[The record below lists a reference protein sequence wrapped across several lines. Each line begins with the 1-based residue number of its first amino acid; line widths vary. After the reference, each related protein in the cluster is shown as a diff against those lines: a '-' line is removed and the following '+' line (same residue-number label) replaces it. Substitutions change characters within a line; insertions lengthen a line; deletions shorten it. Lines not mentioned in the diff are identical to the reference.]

1 MAGICQRWGKAYNE
15 GGRES
20 GKGRWRMKG
29 MNESQKKSI
38 RVVDSLPLPSEDKLR
53 TLSEILVR
61 QVEQEKR
68 RNRYASVKQVLAF
81 LGTGAVVGLS
91 LFVAPTA
98 VMLAKPFLDAKRE
111 KEREEWKQFNPS
123 YLKRTLA
130 RMRREKLVKIVE
142 RDGEQI
148 IELTKNGRRRIIK
161 YSLENLSIDKSN
173 AWDGRWR
180 LVMYDVPH
188 RRKQLRD
195 VFRETLKNLG
205 FYQLQESVWVFP
217 YPCEDQVSFLREFY
231 GVGNEVL
238 YVVATKLEDDAPYR
252 TYFGLDA

>member
-1 MAGICQRWGKAYNE
+1 
-15 GGRES
+15 
-20 GKGRWRMKG
+20 MKG
-29 MNESQKKSI
+29 INELQRKSF
-38 RVVDSLPLPSEDKLR
+38 RVAESLPLPSDDKLR
-53 TLSEILVR
+53 MLSELLVR
-61 QVEQEKR
+61 QAQQEKK
-68 RNRYASVKQVLAF
+68 RNRYAPVRQVLAL
-81 LGTGAVVGLS
+81 LGTGAVIGLS

-98 VMLAKPFLDAKRE
+98 VILAKPFLDAKRE
-111 KEREEWKQFNPS
+111 KERNEWKQFNPS
-123 YLKRTLA
+123 YLKRTLT

-142 RDGEQI
+142 HDGEQI

-161 YSLENLSIDKSN
+161 YSLESLSIDKPN

-195 VFRETLKNLG
+195 VFRQTLKNLS
-205 FYQLQESVWVFP
+205 FYQLQESVWLFP
-217 YPCEDQVSFLREFY
+217 YPCEDQVSFLREYY

-252 TYFGLDA
+252 TYFGLDI

>member
-1 MAGICQRWGKAYNE
+1 
-15 GGRES
+15 
-20 GKGRWRMKG
+20 MK
-29 MNESQKKSI
+29 NSRSSKKKLV

-53 TLSEILVR
+53 TLSELLVR
-61 QVEQEKR
+61 QAKEEKR
-68 RNRYASVKQVLAF
+68 SYGYASVKQVLAL
-81 LGTGAVVGLS
+81 LGAGAVVGLS

-130 RMRREKLVKIVE
+130 RMQKEKLVKIVE
-142 RDGEQI
+142 QGGEQI
-148 IELTKNGRRRIIK
+148 VELTKNGRRRIIK
-161 YSLENLSIDKSN
+161 YSLENLSIDKPG

-180 LVMYDVPH
+180 LVMYDVQH

-195 VFRETLKNLG
+195 VFRQTLKSLG
-205 FYQLQESVWVFP
+205 FYQLQESVWLFP
-217 YPCEDQVSFLREFY
+217 YPCEQQVTFLREFY

-238 YVVATKLEDDAPYR
+238 YVVATKLEDDAPYC
-252 TYFGLDA
+252 TYFGLNA

>member
-1 MAGICQRWGKAYNE
+1 
-15 GGRES
+15 
-20 GKGRWRMKG
+20 MKG
-29 MNESQKKSI
+29 INELQRKSF
-38 RVVDSLPLPSEDKLR
+38 RVVESLPLPSDDKLR
-53 TLSEILVR
+53 TLSELLVR
-61 QVEQEKR
+61 QAQQEKKKS
-68 RNRYASVKQVLAF
+68 RYAPVKQVFAL
-81 LGTGAVVGLS
+81 LGTGAVIGLS

-98 VMLAKPFLDAKRE
+98 VILAKPFLDAKRE
-111 KEREEWKQFNPS
+111 KERNEWKQFNPS
-123 YLKRTLA
+123 YLKRTLT

-142 RDGEQI
+142 HDGEQI

-161 YSLENLSIDKSN
+161 YSLESLSIDKPN

-195 VFRETLKNLG
+195 VFRQTLKNLS
-205 FYQLQESVWVFP
+205 FYQLQESVWLFP
-217 YPCEDQVSFLREFY
+217 YPCEDQVSFLREYY

-252 TYFGLDA
+252 TYFGLDI